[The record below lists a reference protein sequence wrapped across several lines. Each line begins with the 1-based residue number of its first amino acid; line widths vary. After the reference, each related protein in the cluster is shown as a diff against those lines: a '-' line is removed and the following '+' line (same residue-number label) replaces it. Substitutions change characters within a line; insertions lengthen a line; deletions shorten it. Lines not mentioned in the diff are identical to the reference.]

1 MADQGEAVFRQ
12 RVCRGCNA
20 VFCICRSCDRGQ
32 RYCSPDC
39 RFLALREQRRR
50 ANRRHQHSP
59 EGRLD
64 HRDRQRAYR
73 KRCAQRR
80 WASVDPGV
88 KKTGTSLVDDSQV
101 GALHPA
107 SPGLAVISS
116 SLGAPSLSE
125 ETAAATKNVTDT
137 SFAALACSSM
147 IAAWNS
153 GSAQLVVPSSS
164 APPITS
170 FGSEPTRSKG
180 WHPTPRCISCGR
192 RGRFVDPFPRGMK
205 NAEISPP
212 TAST

>member
-1 MADQGEAVFRQ
+1 MADQGKVVFRQ
-12 RVCRGCNA
+12 RICRGCNA

-32 RYCSPDC
+32 RYCGPGC
-39 RFLALREQRRR
+39 RLPAVREQRRR
-50 ANRRHQHSP
+50 ANRRHQNSP

-88 KKTGTSLVDDSQV
+88 EKPGTSLVDDRQV
-101 GALHPA
+101 GALQPA
-107 SPGLAVISS
+107 SQGLGVTSS
-116 SLGAPSLSE
+116 SLGAPSLPE

-137 SFAALACSSM
+137 SFAALTCSSM

-153 GSAQLVVPSSS
+153 GPAQLVVPSSS
-164 APPITS
+164 AAPIS
-170 FGSEPTRSKG
+170 GFGSEPTGSKD
-180 WHPTPRCISCGR
+180 WHPTLGCISCGR

-212 TAST
+212 AAST